1 MSGDIDS
8 FTEWASQ
15 PFRPV
20 HGRNNGQSVD
30 MTERVA
36 TALEYIAAQLGEI
49 CRKMDHVGSGDT
61 ATKEDF
67 EEMNE
72 LLRKL

>member
-1 MSGDIDS
+1 MSSDVDS

-15 PFRPV
+15 PFRPN
-20 HGRNNGQSVD
+20 HTRGNGQGVEVG
-30 MTERVA
+30 ERVA
-36 TALEYIAAQLGEI
+36 EALEYIAAQLGEI
-49 CRKMDHVGSGDT
+49 CRKMDHVGSGYG

-67 EEMNE
+67 EQMNE

>member
-1 MSGDIDS
+1 MPNDVDA

-15 PFRPV
+15 PFEPLHLRD
-20 HGRNNGQSVD
+20 NGHAAEPA
-30 MTERVA
+30 ERVA

-49 CRKMDHVGSGDT
+49 CRKMDHIGAGYPG
-61 ATKEDF
+61 AKADF
-67 EEMNE
+67 ESMNE

>member
-1 MSGDIDS
+1 MAAETDRFG
-8 FTEWASQ
+8 EWASE
-15 PFRPV
+15 PFFPDHLRSNGSGTPV
-20 HGRNNGQSVD
+20 G
-30 MTERVA
+30 ERVA

-49 CRKMDHVGSGDT
+49 SRKMDHIGSGFT
-61 ATKEDF
+61 ASKEDF